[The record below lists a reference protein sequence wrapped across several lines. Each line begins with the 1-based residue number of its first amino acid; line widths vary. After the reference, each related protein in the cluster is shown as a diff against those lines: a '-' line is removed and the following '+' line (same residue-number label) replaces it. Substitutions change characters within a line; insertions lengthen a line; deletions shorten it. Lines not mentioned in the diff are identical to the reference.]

1 VALIKRA
8 LGCKLVDEA
17 LQMDTDVVLF
27 PRKKVASSVDICGR
41 ITKEN

>member
-1 VALIKRA
+1 MRH
-8 LGCKLVDEA
+8 LVDEA

-41 ITKEN
+41 TMKEN